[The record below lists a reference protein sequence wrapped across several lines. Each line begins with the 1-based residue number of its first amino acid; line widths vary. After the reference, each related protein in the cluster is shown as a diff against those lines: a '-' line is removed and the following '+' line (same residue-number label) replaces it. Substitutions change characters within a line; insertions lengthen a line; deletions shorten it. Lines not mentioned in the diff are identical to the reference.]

1 MEGAPV
7 RVALALPSEAGPR
20 VITLVGHVVRIDRDA
35 RGFAKGLG
43 VSFSGTE
50 IDPTDRESLRGFIG
64 NSLALE
70 LSPQVSRRSR
80 I

>member
-7 RVALALPSEAGPR
+7 RVALALPSDDGPR

-43 VSFSGTE
+43 VSFSETE

-64 NSLALE
+64 NSRALE